1 MVGNCTASEKFCAS
15 KINLAIGF
23 TRKNQL
29 EGCNDAVPWLN
40 ETTSRIFRPT
50 ANFENFEIHLYFVC
64 QPAVRPGCARCRA
77 PEISQNKGMAADL
90 RKSYS
95 EDDLPTAP
103 WRFPLSF
110 IPFLVFYIFLSK
122 VRISPKVTI
131 ACNGFCLLRHTKTWL
146 ACDIISYSGTDVFAC
161 TLLHRELRDYSLG
174 QIAFAVFRAL
184 FAITQLLCHVSAL
197 LTSACKQA

>member
-1 MVGNCTASEKFCAS
+1 
-15 KINLAIGF
+15 
-23 TRKNQL
+23 
-29 EGCNDAVPWLN
+29 
-40 ETTSRIFRPT
+40 
-50 ANFENFEIHLYFVC
+50 
-64 QPAVRPGCARCRA
+64 
-77 PEISQNKGMAADL
+77 MATDL
-90 RKSYS
+90 RKYYS

-110 IPFLVFYIFLSK
+110 IPFLVLYIFLSK

-146 ACDIISYSGTDVFAC
+146 ARDIISYSGTIDN
-161 TLLHRELRDYSLG
+161 RDYYVVSIIYGGTMFSRVLGVLYYLG

-184 FAITQLLCHVSAL
+184 FAITQLLCHVSVL

>member
-1 MVGNCTASEKFCAS
+1 
-15 KINLAIGF
+15 
-23 TRKNQL
+23 
-29 EGCNDAVPWLN
+29 
-40 ETTSRIFRPT
+40 
-50 ANFENFEIHLYFVC
+50 
-64 QPAVRPGCARCRA
+64 
-77 PEISQNKGMAADL
+77 MAADL

-110 IPFLVFYIFLSK
+110 IPFLVLLYFLSK

-131 ACNGFCLLRHTKTWL
+131 ACNGFCLLRHTKTRP
-146 ACDIISYSGTDVFAC
+146 ARDIISYSGTMFSR
-161 TLLHRELRDYSLG
+161 TLLHLELRDYSLG

>member
-1 MVGNCTASEKFCAS
+1 
-15 KINLAIGF
+15 
-23 TRKNQL
+23 
-29 EGCNDAVPWLN
+29 
-40 ETTSRIFRPT
+40 
-50 ANFENFEIHLYFVC
+50 
-64 QPAVRPGCARCRA
+64 
-77 PEISQNKGMAADL
+77 MAADL

-110 IPFLVFYIFLSK
+110 IPFLVLYVFLSK

-131 ACNGFCLLRHTKTWL
+131 ACNGFCLLRHTKIWL
-146 ACDIISYSGTDVFAC
+146 ARGIISYNGTMFSRVLAC

-197 LTSACKQA
+197 LTTPVNKHNYYVSACNILCAC

>member
-1 MVGNCTASEKFCAS
+1 
-15 KINLAIGF
+15 
-23 TRKNQL
+23 
-29 EGCNDAVPWLN
+29 
-40 ETTSRIFRPT
+40 
-50 ANFENFEIHLYFVC
+50 
-64 QPAVRPGCARCRA
+64 
-77 PEISQNKGMAADL
+77 MAADL
-90 RKSYS
+90 RKCYS

-110 IPFLVFYIFLSK
+110 IPFLVLYIFLSK

-146 ACDIISYSGTDVFAC
+146 ARDIISYSGTMFSRVLYYIVNF
-161 TLLHRELRDYSLG
+161 EIIYSLG

-197 LTSACKQA
+197 LTSVCKQA